1 MSPLG
6 RSELAAA
13 RPVAQHELNVT
24 PMLDVLL
31 VLLVIFMAAAVGVHH
46 TMDATLPVPCAV
58 MCNPGSDPIVLEV
71 LPGSRFLLNKYELR
85 ANELAARIRAVYE
98 RRPEKIL
105 HVTGT
110 KGVTYEE
117 VVCAMDVAKGA
128 GVRVISIP

>member
-1 MSPLG
+1 MSSPG
-6 RSELAAA
+6 KSSVVTA

-46 TMDATLPVPCAV
+46 TMDASLPVPCAV
-58 MCNPGSDPIVLEV
+58 ICNPGSDPIVLEV

-98 RRPEKIL
+98 GRPEKIL
-105 HVTGT
+105 HVSG
-110 KGVTYEE
+110 KAGVTYEQ
-117 VVCAMDVAKGA
+117 VVNAMDVARGS
-128 GVRVISIP
+128 GVRVIALP